1 MEQHTTSAAS
11 LREKVEW
18 IRLARSENV
27 GRSTFFRLVKIFGSP
42 RQALQQVSHYAF
54 QGGSKQQIKVYS
66 EIDAAREVENSH
78 KFGAEIVLFCEEN
91 YPKLLREIPD
101 PPPLFTAKGRLEF
114 LNRPAIAIVGPRNAS
129 FNGVLFAKKIA
140 RELGENNFLIVSG
153 MARGIDAAAHDVT
166 VNSGTIAVIAGGIN
180 HIYPKENTE
189 LYHKICQQ
197 GLVISESPFNAPPK
211 GGNFVQR
218 NRIISGLSLG
228 VVVVEASLRSGSLV
242 TARFGVEQGREI
254 FAVPGSP
261 LDPRC
266 LGTNRLIKQGA
277 KLTENVEDILEEI
290 SLLQGNFE
298 KVKML
303 QEPDFEEFIG
313 LSEKLP
319 SDDEIR
325 KIRQKIFTRLSLSP
339 ITIEAIIQEMQVPAR
354 LVNIAVVQLELAD
367 KVEVN
372 YGRVVLK
379 RPQ

>member
-166 VNSGTIAVIAGGIN
+166 VNSGTIAVIAGGID

-290 SLLQGNFE
+290 SLLRGNFE
-298 KVKML
+298 KVTML
-303 QEPDFEEFIG
+303 QEPEVEEFIG

>member
-78 KFGAEIVLFCEEN
+78 KFGAEIVLFCQEN

-290 SLLQGNFE
+290 SLLQSNFE

-313 LSEKLP
+313 LPEKLP
-319 SDDEIR
+319 SDEEIR

-379 RPQ
+379 RV

>member
-42 RQALQQVSHYAF
+42 RQALQQVSHYAS

-290 SLLQGNFE
+290 SLLSGNFE
-298 KVKML
+298 KVTML
-303 QEPDFEEFIG
+303 QEPEVEEFIG